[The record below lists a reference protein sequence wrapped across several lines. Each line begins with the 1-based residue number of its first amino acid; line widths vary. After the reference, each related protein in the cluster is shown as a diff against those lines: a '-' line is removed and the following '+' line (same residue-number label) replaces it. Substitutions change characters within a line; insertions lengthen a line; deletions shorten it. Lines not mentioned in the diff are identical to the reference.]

1 MKERLTIQNGNI
13 EIPTILWGE
22 LNGKVII
29 AVHGDMSNKED
40 TIIELLAKNTIPNG
54 YCVLSFDLPEH
65 GERKNDNY
73 ECNPQN
79 SISDLQTVYAY
90 TKALE
95 NNISLFACSV
105 GAYFSLLAFRD
116 IIFERSL
123 FLSPVVNMEHVIQDM
138 LAGFQVSEQQLQ
150 AKKKI
155 PLPIGKTLDW
165 DYYSYV
171 KQHPI
176 DFNWKSSLAILYGA
190 KDMLTSKEEIESFS
204 DRQNV
209 ELTILENGEH
219 YFHTD
224 EQLYAFEMWL
234 NKNL

>member
-1 MKERLTIQNGNI
+1 MKERIIIHNGNI
-13 EIPTILWGE
+13 EIPAILWGKS
-22 LNGKVII
+22 GDKIII

-40 TIIELLAKNTIPNG
+40 TIIELLAKNVIPKG

-65 GERKNDNY
+65 GGRKNDNY

-79 SISDLQTVYAY
+79 SISDLRAVYAY
-90 TKALE
+90 AKTHG
-95 NNISLFACSV
+95 NNIPLFSCSI

-116 IIFERSL
+116 IVFEKSL
-123 FLSPVVNMEHVIQDM
+123 FLSPVVNMERVIQNM
-138 LAGFQVSEQQLQ
+138 MTGFQINERQLQ
-150 AKKKI
+150 EEKKI

-176 DFNWKSSLAILYGA
+176 DFDWKSSLTILSGA
-190 KDMLTSKEEIESFS
+190 KDMLTPKKHIKDFS
-204 DRQNV
+204 DRQNA

-219 YFHTD
+219 YFHTS
-224 EQLYAFEMWL
+224 EQLHAFEMWL
-234 NKNL
+234 NGIL